1 MYQPLLLLTRTAFQ
15 LLLLLG
21 AALASGRQLSATRCL
36 SGTCKWSNT
45 CYSCSPG
52 KQSFDVLS
60 H

>member
-21 AALASGRQLSATRCL
+21 AALGRQLSATRCL
-36 SGTCKWSNT
+36 SGTCKWSNI

-52 KQSFDVLS
+52 EQYFNVFS